1 VARVTGQE
9 ALVDLCAILASDRA
23 CGDAAVLQ
31 LPRPGSPEC
40 DAIFLGAW
48 AAFRHVTT
56 QIGRQVMRSADPTCR
71 VDAMEAFVR
80 GRDAVP
86 AYLRWAE
93 TASMIEAGE
102 WDGGPPP
109 VRTSKVAH
117 WAKRRLL

>member
-1 VARVTGQE
+1 MEQE
-9 ALVDLCAILASDRA
+9 ALADLCAIFASDRA
-23 CGDAAVLQ
+23 RGDASVLQ

-40 DAIFLGAW
+40 DEIFLGAW
-48 AAFRHVTT
+48 TAFRHVTS
-56 QIGRQVMRSADPTCR
+56 QIGSQVMREADPKCR

-102 WDGGPPP
+102 WEEEGPVPS
-109 VRTSKVAH
+109 SKGSH
-117 WAKRRLL
+117 WAKRRYL